1 MTHTAA
7 IYARISVDR
16 QGRREGVE
24 AQVKWGRA
32 YAAQNWPSSR
42 TKVFADNSVS
52 AASQAERPG
61 YEELRAAVRAGE
73 ITHLWCVEQSR
84 LERREAQWFEL
95 AAELDDAG
103 ITELHT
109 NRDGIVR
116 VRDEVAGIKAVL
128 NAGEVRKLKRRV
140 NDKLDELA
148 AQGRPAG
155 GAFFGYKRIEDAN
168 RGKTLEIVPGQAEAI
183 RWAAGAVLMGWSLT
197 NISAELRRRGHR
209 GVLGGQLGTSAVR
222 TLLMSPVVAGLRV
235 HRKVIVGR
243 GNWEPILAEDVW
255 QAVRSKLA
263 ATRTVICANGQSFTV
278 TQAALSSKTV
288 RKYILTGGLA
298 RCGVCGAALVGCM
311 KHFVQRRKASRPY
324 LMCSRTAGGQA
335 CIGIQLKPTEGHVA
349 DRLFAELDK
358 PEFLEA
364 VAGDD
369 HAGRRDELA
378 RSLSGTDDQRRELAG
393 MWAAGGV
400 STSEWRAA
408 RDGLDQREQALRAE
422 LAAIP
427 PTVDRI
433 DITGARQA
441 WPAMTLD
448 EKRAFVLMF
457 IEKVTIHRAVPGR
470 AFDPGRIKIQWRT
483 L

>member
-1 MTHTAA
+1 VTDTAG

-24 AQVKWGRA
+24 AQEKWGRA
-32 YAAQNWPSSR
+32 YAAQHWPGCR
-42 TKVFADNSVS
+42 IRVFADNSVS
-52 AASQAERPG
+52 AASDAERLG

-73 ITHLWCVEQSR
+73 ITHLWCIEQSR

-155 GAFFGYKRIEDAN
+155 GAYFGYKRTEDVGG
-168 RGKTLEIVPGQAEAI
+168 GKTLEIVPEQAEAI
-183 RWAAGAVLMGWSLT
+183 RWAADAVLSGWSLT
-197 NISAELRRRGHR
+197 NISTELRRRGHR

-222 TLLMSPVVAGLRV
+222 TLLMSPTVAGLRV

-243 GNWEPILAEDVW
+243 GNWKPILAEDIW
-255 QAVRSKLA
+255 QAVRSKLSG
-263 ATRTVICANGQSFTV
+263 TRTVTCANGQNFTV
-278 TQAALSSKTV
+278 TEAALSSKTV

-324 LMCSRTAGGQA
+324 LMCSRTAGGRA
-335 CIGIQLKPTEGHVA
+335 CVGIQLEPTEEHVA

-364 VAGDD
+364 VSSDD
-369 HAGRRDELA
+369 HARRRDQLTRALA
-378 RSLSGTDDQRRELAG
+378 GIDAQRTELAG
-393 MWAAGGV
+393 MWAGGGM
-400 STSEWRAA
+400 STVEWQAA

-422 LAAIP
+422 LVAIP
-427 PTVDRI
+427 PSVERI

-470 AFDPGRIKIQWRT
+470 AFDPDRIEITWRS